1 MAVKDLLDTAGLTT
15 TYGSALFADHV
26 PAVSADAVRLIEEA
40 GYAVAGKTNLHEFAY
55 GISSQNVH
63 YGTVPNPVAPGRL
76 AGGSSGGSAA
86 AIAAGEVELALGSDS
101 AGSIRIPAAWCGNVG
116 FKPTRGLVS
125 VEGCFP
131 LAPSYDVVGPMA
143 SSVEGCE
150 RLLRAL
156 APDFEPV
163 ELESLEE
170 LEVGIAWL
178 DQAEPLVRQ
187 RVDEVAALFPRR
199 RELALP
205 LAPANRADFM
215 REVADVHRALFPG
228 NEQLYGEN
236 VRGKVERC
244 LQVRDEEATA
254 AERERADYF
263 ERVAEAVRRARPARD
278 TDRPVR
284 RTAGRGRRARDPGGG
299 DLAHV
304 PDQLARLAGARA
316 SRAARQRTACPPRS
330 SSPLRRGKTPA
341 SSPPAACSNRCWRG
355 STGPLFPSNRL
366 LLGRCAVTKPW
377 RRRCEEDGG
386 GLRQV
391 ASPEM
396 PPAAR
401 RSRQACGPAGE
412 SAEPCGR
419 GPSPARNSACRAPFG
434 PQRVRRS
441 DSSRRWERLSA
452 TAVRSRR
459 GVVVGCEERRRARR
473 QHSRGRRHG
482 TVRASCRNGTVK
494 ACNSLLQGTGS
505 LRCPAYGPEAV
516 AASTAAS

>member
-1 MAVKDLLDTAGLTT
+1 VEGIWLARPGEVGAGEPVAVKDLLDTAGLTT

-26 PAVSADAVRLIEEA
+26 PAVGADAVRLIEEA

-55 GISSQNVH
+55 GISSQNAH
-63 YGTVPNPVAPGRL
+63 YGTVPNPVGPGRL

-86 AIAAGEVELALGSDS
+86 AIAAGDVELALGSDS

-116 FKPTRGLVS
+116 FKPTHGLVS

-187 RVDEVAALFPRR
+187 RVDEIAALFPRR

-244 LQVRDEEATA
+244 LQVRDEEAAA
-254 AERERADYF
+254 AERERADYL
-263 ERVAEAVRRARPARD
+263 ERIAEAV
-278 TDRPVR
+278 
-284 RTAGRGRRARDPGGG
+284 GEL
-299 DLAHV
+299 DLLVTPTV
-304 PDQLARLAGARA
+304 PFVA
-316 SRAARQRTACPPRS
+316 
-330 SSPLRRGKTPA
+330 
-341 SSPPAACSNRCWRG
+341 PPAEVDELEIRAVAISLTYPI
-355 STGPLFPSNRL
+355 SS
-366 LLGRCAVTKPW
+366 LGW
-377 RRRCEEDGG
+377 
-386 GLRQV
+386 
-391 ASPEM
+391 
-396 PPAAR
+396 PALALP
-401 RSRQACGPAGE
+401 CGPAEDGLPASVQLAARAGQDARVFAAGRLLE
-412 SAEPCGR
+412 SLLAGLDR
-419 GPSPARNSACRAPFG
+419 T
-434 PQRVRRS
+434 
-441 DSSRRWERLSA
+441 RLS
-452 TAVRSRR
+452 
-459 GVVVGCEERRRARR
+459 
-473 QHSRGRRHG
+473 
-482 TVRASCRNGTVK
+482 
-494 ACNSLLQGTGS
+494 
-505 LRCPAYGPEAV
+505 
-516 AASTAAS
+516 